1 MLKIILFAHAISA
14 ARHSIY
20 AGILP
25 TWISGDIFWPYFAG
39 AVVSAIGLPPVLKE
53 VLRARGFDRIP
64 PFGRLFLAVPMA
76 VFGAQHFTAAIY
88 VARLVPSWIPGHL
101 FWTYFVGVALIS
113 AALSIVTGKQARL
126 AAGLLAILLC
136 LFVSLMHIPA
146 LASHPHDR
154 IQLAVALRDLA
165 FSGGALALAGTRTG
179 PARARAADRLITVAR
194 FLIAIPVI
202 VFAVEHVLHPGFAPG
217 VPLSKLTPAWIPG
230 RLFWSY
236 LTAAVFI
243 LAGFALVVK
252 KKARLAATG
261 LGIMVLLLVLF
272 IYLPIVIAN
281 PADIGNGLNYLVDTL
296 ALSASALALAGA
308 LPKPQPT
315 LAEGSQPRVKTA
327 MGDGQAAPA
336 YERPERNS
344 RAWS

>member
-1 MLKIILFAHAISA
+1 MGKIILLAHAISA

-25 TWISGDIFWPYFAG
+25 TWISGDVFWPYFAG
-39 AVVSAIGLPPVLKE
+39 AVVSAFGLPPVLKD
-53 VLRARGFDRIP
+53 VSRAHGFDRVP

-76 VFGAQHFTAAIY
+76 VFGAQHFTAAIF

-101 FWTYFVGVALIS
+101 FWTYFVGVALVS

-126 AAGLLAILLC
+126 AAGLLAIMLC
-136 LFVSLMHIPA
+136 LFVSLMHIPT

-165 FSGGALALAGTRTG
+165 FSGGALALAGTRTE
-179 PARARAADRLITVAR
+179 ASRARATDRIITAAR

-217 VPLSKLTPAWIPG
+217 VPLSKLMPAWIPG

-243 LAGFALVVK
+243 PAGFALVVK
-252 KKARLAATG
+252 KQARLAAAG
-261 LGIMVLLLVLF
+261 VGIVVLLLVLF
-272 IYLPIVIAN
+272 IYLPIVVAN
-281 PADIGNGLNYLVDTL
+281 PADIANGLNYLVDTL
-296 ALSASALALAGA
+296 ALSGSAFALAGA
-308 LPKPQPT
+308 LPKQQPT
-315 LAEGSQPRVKTA
+315 LAEGREQRVQTA
-327 MGDGQAAPA
+327 VGDGAATAP
-336 YERPERNS
+336 YERPEPNP